1 MELPTPQPSNTCR
14 ISALRGRQEASALH
28 LARTEV
34 RLYFHVVAI
43 CCPRSWVSRVP
54 GILENIA
61 SENVLEFA
69 AKELRQWLAKLG
81 TGTLYIEPEVHER
94 TVTAMV

>member
-1 MELPTPQPSNTCR
+1 MDLPTPQPANKFR
-14 ISALRGRQEASALH
+14 ISVLRGRQEASAPH

-43 CCPRSWVSRVP
+43 CCPVTGASGVP
-54 GILENIA
+54 GNPGKHCFGQW
-61 SENVLEFA
+61 LEFA